1 MTYAAR
7 RVAEGGDLMAD
18 QLMTD
23 NGSADQMWSSTRLAT
38 SERVSRGLPRYEK
51 LWAYYRNPIEL
62 VRSSGLAVHGGQ
74 ARGWYRS
81 AQEVG
86 LPARIVGST
95 APGAV
100 GGERGR
106 REVVIENDI
115 GWRVGAMVDFMF
127 GSPIRIESLA
137 RDEATRKKVEEALE
151 LVWEGSGGIAMLQ
164 DMATLGHVFGH
175 VDLLVR
181 VDEENLVGSRPWD
194 ADKWVSI
201 EPIDARRGAAVLSG
215 HDYREIEGY
224 GVFSSRSLAGQ
235 PRPERPGARRG
246 WLERL
251 RGGERGD
258 GAPGDGKKTS
268 TLGEVFTRQGW
279 ARFVDDGLVES
290 GRWSLLPGV
299 VPVVHM
305 QNMSQPFV
313 YGGIGEVET
322 LVGLQD
328 ELNTRLSDRAS
339 RVTMQSFKMYLAKG
353 IEGFRGSHVGPG
365 VVWSTDNPEASITGF
380 GGDASSPSEDAHI
393 GEIRE
398 AMDKISGVP
407 PLAGGV
413 VRAKLGNLSSANALR
428 ITLMSLIAK
437 TMRKR
442 VSYGRGI
449 ERACGLVLGYL
460 NAAGALPTDA
470 RDRGVRVVWGPL
482 PVIDEASLVAAGRAK
497 VELGV
502 DERRVIDELGYGDD
516 DPGVV

>member
-1 MTYAAR
+1 MT
-7 RVAEGGDLMAD
+7 D
-18 QLMTD
+18 QLMKD
-23 NGSADQMWSSTRLAT
+23 NGNAGHLWSSTRLAT
-38 SERVSRGLPRYEK
+38 SEQVRRAHARHEK

-62 VRSSGLAVHGGQ
+62 VRSSGIAGTSPS
-74 ARGWYRS
+74 RGWYRS

-86 LPARIVGST
+86 LPSRIVGSGGQ
-95 APGAV
+95 PGL

-137 RDEATRKKVEEALE
+137 RDESTRKKIEGVLE
-151 LVWEGSGGIAMLQ
+151 RVWEGSGGIAMLQ

-194 ADKWVSI
+194 ADQWVSI
-201 EPIDARRGAAVLSG
+201 EPIDARRGAAVLSE

-224 GVFSSRSLAGQ
+224 GVFVARTVAGEEK
-235 PRPERPGARRG
+235 PERPGSRRG
-246 WLERL
+246 WLDRL
-251 RGGERGD
+251 RSGDRGE
-258 GAPGDGKKTS
+258 GAPGDQRNAGVG
-268 TLGEVFTRQGW
+268 GEVFTREGW
-279 ARFVDDGLVES
+279 ARFVDDELVDS
-290 GRWSLLPGV
+290 GRWSLMPGV
-299 VPVVHM
+299 VPVVHI

-313 YGGIGEVET
+313 YSGIGEVEA

-339 RVTMQSFKMYLAKG
+339 RVTMQSFKMYLAQG
-353 IEGFRGSHVGPG
+353 IEGFGGGRVGPG
-365 VVWSTDNPEASITGF
+365 VVWSTDNPEASITSF
-380 GGDASSPSEDAHI
+380 GGDASSPSEEAHI

-428 ITLMSLIAK
+428 ITLMSMIAK

-449 ERACGLVLGYL
+449 ERASVMVLDALDAAGVLGT
-460 NAAGALPTDA
+460 GV
-470 RDRGVRVVWGPL
+470 RDRGVRVVWGAL
-482 PVIDEASLVAAGRAK
+482 PVVDEASLVAAGRGK

-502 DERRVIDELGYGDD
+502 DKGRVIDELGYGDA

>member
-1 MTYAAR
+1 MWDTPG
-7 RVAEGGDLMAD
+7 VEGGRLMTG
-18 QLMTD
+18 QLMTND
-23 NGSADQMWSSTRLAT
+23 GDAKHDWLRAR
-38 SERVSRGLPRYEK
+38 EAIAAHARRAIPRYDK

-62 VRSSGLAVHGGQ
+62 VRASGGAVGVGGS

-86 LPARIVGST
+86 LPARIVGHGSV
-95 APGAV
+95 PG
-100 GGERGR
+100 GIGEERGR

-115 GWRVGAMVDFMF
+115 GWRVAAMVDFMF

-137 RDEATRKKVEEALE
+137 DDEATRERIEEVLE
-151 LVWEGSGGIAMLQ
+151 RVWEASGGIALLQ

-181 VDEENLVGSRPWD
+181 VDEQGLIGSRLPSAERWI
-194 ADKWVSI
+194 SI
-201 EPIDARRGAAVLSG
+201 EPIDARRGVAVLSER
-215 HDYREIEGY
+215 DYREIELYALHIG
-224 GVFSSRSLAGQ
+224 GVNDDGNM
-235 PRPERPGARRG
+235 PGREPARGG

-251 RGGERGD
+251 RSDRR
-258 GAPGDGKKTS
+258 ASRVS
-268 TLGEVFTRQGW
+268 TDTGNKGVSEVLTASGWSRVVDGEV
-279 ARFVDDGLVES
+279 AAS
-290 GRWSLLPGV
+290 GAWSLLPGV
-299 VPVVHM
+299 LPVVHV

-313 YGGIGEVET
+313 YEGIGEVEG

-339 RVTMQSFKMYLAKG
+339 RVTLQSFKMYLAKG
-353 IEGFRGSHVGPG
+353 IDGFRGSSVGPG
-365 VVWSTDNPEASITGF
+365 MVWSTDNPDASISSF

-407 PLAGGV
+407 PVAGGV

-442 VSYGRGI
+442 VTYGRGI
-449 ERACGLVLGYL
+449 ERASGLVLDYL
-460 NAAGALPTDA
+460 NAAGVLKTDA
-470 RDRGVRVVWGPL
+470 RDRGVRVVWGSL
-482 PVIDEASLVAAGRAK
+482 PVVDEESIVAAGRAK

-502 DERRVIDELGYGDD
+502 DEQRVLDELGYGDA